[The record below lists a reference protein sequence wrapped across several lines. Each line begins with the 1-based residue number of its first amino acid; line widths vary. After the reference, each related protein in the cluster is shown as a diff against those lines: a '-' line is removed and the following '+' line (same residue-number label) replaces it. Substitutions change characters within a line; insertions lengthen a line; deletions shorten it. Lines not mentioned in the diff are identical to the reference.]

1 MLLVCQGSVVHLDS
15 LACIE
20 KLEDCKGLMQ
30 TSVTIDI
37 GASIRLMRLSSRKTS
52 FTFISCTTEFEK
64 EIWSSSNP

>member
-1 MLLVCQGSVVHLDS
+1 MQLVCQGSVVHLEI

-37 GASIRLMRLSSRKTS
+37 GASIRLMRLSPPATS
-52 FTFISCTTEFEK
+52 STFISCTTEFDK
-64 EIWSSSNP
+64 EIWSSFNP